1 MKTCTFL
8 RGMVVAVAAGVL
20 LDNVLRP
27 SPKFK
32 RTQAGKTLRR
42 LTSALDEAVEE
53 ACSKLQ

>member
-1 MKTCTFL
+1 
-8 RGMVVAVAAGVL
+8 MVVGVAAGVL